1 MNYLLLK
8 NSVTDIKIMDLMIV
22 NFMSWNKILNYNEKF
37 IVNTALAL

>member
-22 NFMSWNKILNYNEKF
+22 SFINWNKILNYNEKF
-37 IVNTALAL
+37 IVNAALAL

>member
-22 NFMSWNKILNYNEKF
+22 SFMSWNKILNYNEKF

>member
-8 NSVTDIKIMDLMIV
+8 NSVIDIKIMDLMIV
-22 NFMSWNKILNYNEKF
+22 SFMNWNKILNYNEKF

>member
-22 NFMSWNKILNYNEKF
+22 SFISWNKILNYNEKF

>member
-8 NSVTDIKIMDLMIV
+8 NSVTDTKIMDLMIV

-37 IVNTALAL
+37 IASTALAL